1 MNLLPLSFQEGQ
13 RYLSPSS
20 VGFLGREVWRRKE
33 TTSTSCLPV
42 PTEASPAP
50 YRDNCLG
57 KGGQG
62 LRTSPVLAQQDAE
75 KFSWDLFIVSIIPG
89 NEDSAI
95 RTHLAVV
102 LGTCEANRIPGLQ
115 EGRPVCQ
122 DRLKA
127 PLGTRNVM

>member
-20 VGFLGREVWRRKE
+20 VGLLGREVWRRKE
-33 TTSTSCLPV
+33 TTSISCLPV

-50 YRDNCLG
+50 YADNCLG

-62 LRTSPVLAQQDAE
+62 PRTSPVLAQQDAE

-95 RTHLAVV
+95 RTQLAVV
-102 LGTCEANRIPGLQ
+102 LGD
-115 EGRPVCQ
+115 V
-122 DRLKA
+122 
-127 PLGTRNVM
+127 